1 MNISFEAALQH
12 IDLEDYDKA
21 KELISQAIEQELEK
35 GNEQAATE
43 YRCVLGELCG
53 NLDEKELAREQFEK
67 VLEYCDR
74 TGTLPRQRAI
84 AKTSLD
90 FFDGK
95 TSAAVA
101 ASISGNARRAAEL
114 PLVQKPVQNKAFIS
128 RQLNK
133 RK

>member
-1 MNISFEAALQH
+1 MNILFEAALQH

-35 GNEQAATE
+35 GNEQTATE

-53 NLDEKELAREQFEK
+53 NLDEKELAREQFKK
-67 VLEYCDR
+67 VLEFCDR

-84 AKTSLD
+84 AQTSLD

-95 TSAAVA
+95 ITAVQRA
-101 ASISGNARRAAEL
+101 NARRAAER
-114 PLVQKPVQNKAFIS
+114 PLVEKPVQNKAFIS